1 MKTSLVVKEFPF
13 LEFLT
18 NLKAG
23 PRQRILRELPRP
35 QLECLSEILH
45 NFLIGRVTRDPRVLQ
60 KLRADKDCIRT
71 IARKRTALKT
81 KRQLLSS
88 SRGGSILGILLPLAL
103 NVVRGF
109 LG

>member
-13 LEFLT
+13 LEFLCS
-18 NLKAG
+18 LEPGA
-23 PRQRILRELPRP
+23 RRRILRELPRP

-81 KRQLLSS
+81 KLQLLSS

-103 NVVRGF
+103 NIVRRF

>member
-13 LEFLT
+13 LEFLS
-18 NLKAG
+18 NLGPG
-23 PRQRILRELPRP
+23 PRKRILREVQRP

-45 NFLIGRVTRDPRVLQ
+45 NFLIGRVTRDPSVLN
-60 KLRADKDCIRT
+60 KLRAHKHYIRT
-71 IARKRTALKT
+71 IAHKKTTLKT

-88 SRGGSILGILLPLAL
+88 KKGGSILGILLPLAL
-103 NVVRGF
+103 NVVRGI